1 MEDCPLLY
9 DEYIEE
15 GKGRYAMKKL
25 LLFLLVLVGLY
36 FIGSSIKEASWFPFG
51 RGDSHTQSIKQI
63 DLLDIKVDSSNTT
76 IIPEDRE
83 DVKTELEGKG
93 KLDVDRRG
101 DIIRIEV
108 KRKWFQNFGFWNKS
122 KLTVRV
128 PQEYDRDMNVTIGS
142 GKLTME
148 GPSKKDPMKLKK
160 MNVNMGSGKLDLENL
175 DVKQYKHNGSSGMA
189 NLTSIST
196 QTGEI
201 KMSSGIVNVDGYEG
215 KLDATLSSGK
225 LNVQMDKL
233 EDSVDVHVSSGLVK
247 LDLPDNADF
256 TLKGKVSSGDI
267 SCDFPLESQEVG
279 NHKVNGKH
287 GSGKHTIDVTVSSGK
302 VNIY

>member
-1 MEDCPLLY
+1 
-9 DEYIEE
+9 
-15 GKGRYAMKKL
+15 MKKL

-36 FIGSSIKEASWFPFG
+36 FIGSSIKEASWFPFSK
-51 RGDSHTQSIKQI
+51 GDAHTQSIKHI
-63 DLLDIKVDSSNTT
+63 DLLDLKVDSSNTV

-83 DVKTELEGKG
+83 DVKAELEGKG
-93 KLDVDRRG
+93 KLDVDRSG
-101 DIIRIEV
+101 DTIRIEV
-108 KRKWFQNFGFWNKS
+108 KRKWFQHFGFWNKS
-122 KLTVRV
+122 KLTVHV
-128 PQEYDRDMNVTIGS
+128 PREYNRDLNVTIGS

-148 GPSKKDPMKLKK
+148 GPSKKDPMKLKN
-160 MNVNMGSGKLDLENL
+160 MNVNMGSGQLDLENL

-189 NLTSIST
+189 NLSSIST

-201 KMSSGIVNVDGYEG
+201 RMSSGIVNVDGYEG
-215 KLDATLSSGK
+215 ELDATLSSGK

-233 EDSVDVHVSSGLVK
+233 EDSINVHVSSGLAT